1 MRPFT
6 LECPPRPSP
15 DVKDM
20 APTSMVEI
28 SKKAGSACRLFRS
41 KLILPVFI
49 PVKKELT
56 KINFIKYL
64 RPKIFQYVVLYP
76 EWLLLLIP
84 AFPQE

>member
-28 SKKAGSACRLFRS
+28 SKKAGSACGHLIQNCSCLF
-41 KLILPVFI
+41 FI